1 MSHPEPL
8 LADYVDGSLDPHT
21 RAEVDAHLRGCAT
34 CRAEVSLARAGSQR
48 AQGLAD
54 PVAPAGIGEA
64 AIAEAARL
72 ATERNPEVT
81 PIAGRGRRRPATPRI
96 LAAAGAAALLLLVVL
111 VAPKLGQD
119 NTSSASRAAAGT
131 AAGTSAYPSATTVE
145 LQHADYSF
153 ESLPSFA
160 AALRTALSATGGVMD
175 AAAPEAAAT
184 PTQVPAVS
192 GAATDFA
199 VDPSRLPSATECLD
213 RAFHPAGTLSRVILA
228 RFKGEPAYLGVYL
241 IGPGAE
247 LPPTL
252 LQLNVASVHGCNPV
266 GQTTARL

>member
-8 LADYVDGSLDPHT
+8 LADYVDGSLDPST

-34 CRAEVSLARAGSQR
+34 CRAEVDLAKAGSQR

-81 PIAGRGRRRPATPRI
+81 PIAGRGRRRPATPRV

-131 AAGTSAYPSATTVE
+131 AAGTSALPERDHGRAPARGLLVRIAPE
-145 LQHADYSF
+145 LRGRPQDGALCDGWRSWTR
-153 ESLPSFA
+153 P
-160 AALRTALSATGGVMD
+160 ALRGRSYADAGSCRLRCGDGLRGG
-175 AAAPEAAAT
+175 PE
-184 PTQVPAVS
+184 PPPVGHGVPRS
-192 GAATDFA
+192 CLPPCGHPFA
-199 VDPSRLPSATECLD
+199 RDPRPLQRRARLPRRLPD
-213 RAFHPAGTLSRVILA
+213 RTGRRSSR
-228 RFKGEPAYLGVYL
+228 RP
-241 IGPGAE
+241 
-247 LPPTL
+247 
-252 LQLNVASVHGCNPV
+252 SCS
-266 GQTTARL
+266 